1 MQSTEFTC
9 LRLKKEILADSVHAI
24 IMYRSMVK
32 ECVVKVVNKSE
43 VKTRIIHKTTYDSK
57 GPEVTLRNIWGRE
70 GFDVWCNSWE
80 AEINIAKVRLRPN
93 SIRKSQLVEQG
104 ITRTR
109 REVHAEDSHKDNSL
123 SEKAA
128 KKSYEAGNC
137 ELHKTKFKQLI
148 ANAYMIFQR
157 I

>member
-1 MQSTEFTC
+1 MQFLGSRDQNCKGETSTQF
-9 LRLKKEILADSVHAI
+9 
-24 IMYRSMVK
+24 
-32 ECVVKVVNKSE
+32 
-43 VKTRIIHKTTYDSK
+43 
-57 GPEVTLRNIWGRE
+57 
-70 GFDVWCNSWE
+70 
-80 AEINIAKVRLRPN
+80 
-93 SIRKSQLVEQG
+93 RKSQLVEQG

-148 ANAYMIFQR
+148 ANAFMKFQR
-157 I
+157 IRRRGVHSQGKRRGVVQTLSHNW